1 MTHFINNSEFDIIE
15 QKLNNNWVVRNVDTG
30 RITEVSDCYLR
41 KIHQDDYDQKGREM
55 AAWIES
61 GFKA

>member
-1 MTHFINNSEFDIIE
+1 MTHFINNSEFEIIE

-30 RITEVSDCYLR
+30 EIREISDYYLR
-41 KIHQDDYDQKGREM
+41 NIHQDDYEEKGREM
-55 AAWIES
+55 AAWIEP

>member
-1 MTHFINNSEFDIIE
+1 MTHFINNSEFEIIE

-30 RITEVSDCYLR
+30 KISEISDYYLR
-41 KIHQDDYDQKGREM
+41 NIHQDDYEEKGREM

-61 GFKA
+61 GFKS

>member
-1 MTHFINNSEFDIIE
+1 MTHFINNSEFEIIE

-30 RITEVSDCYLR
+30 EIREISDYYLR
-41 KIHQDDYDQKGREM
+41 NIHQDDYEEKGREM